1 MFNIT
6 GAVIDQSPPPEFNDR
21 NQQTDKNLAMC
32 TYIFYLRSFTYLLF
46 SKTKPFTSVVNSD
59 RQRQLAW

>member
-32 TYIFYLRSFTYLLF
+32 TDIFYLLSFTYLLF
-46 SKTKPFTSVVNSD
+46 S
-59 RQRQLAW
+59 